1 MIVSCIIFA
10 FGVKTV
16 MIILASASPRRKDIL
31 SELGVPFTVITADTN
46 ENCDEC
52 DPCLFVKELA
62 ERKGMAVY
70 QKLSSEQSDAIIISA
85 DTVVYCDGKILGK
98 PRDEADAI
106 RMISSL
112 SGKEHSV
119 ISGVAITIGGKPA
132 SIACST
138 RVRVRDIPKEK
149 IEEYVATGESMDKAG
164 AYAIQ
169 GRFSVWID
177 SIDGCYFNVVGLPV
191 SALNKLYFDVTG
203 KYII

>member
-1 MIVSCIIFA
+1 MRY
-10 FGVKTV
+10 
-16 MIILASASPRRKDIL
+16 ILASASPRRKEIL
-31 SELGVPFTVITADTN
+31 QNLGLCFEVITSDADET
-46 ENCDEC
+46 CDIT
-52 DPCLFVKELA
+52 DPAALTRELSK
-62 ERKGMAVY
+62 RKGKAVR
-70 QKLSSEQSDAIIISA
+70 DALVSGGALGDDVVIIAS
-85 DTVVYCDGKILGK
+85 DTVVCCDGEILGK

-119 ISGVAITIGGKPA
+119 ISGVAITVGGK
-132 SIACST
+132 STSVACST
-138 RVRVRDIPKEK
+138 RVRVRDIPMEK
-149 IEEYVATGESMDKAG
+149 IEEYVATGEPMDKAG

>member
-1 MIVSCIIFA
+1 
-10 FGVKTV
+10 
-16 MIILASASPRRKDIL
+16 MIILASASPRRRDIL
-31 SELGVPFTVITADTN
+31 SELGVPFTVITADTD
-46 ENCDEC
+46 ENCAET
-52 DPCLFVKELA
+52 DPCLFVRELA

-70 QKLSSEQSDAIIISA
+70 KKLSSEQDAVIISA

-106 RMISSL
+106 RMINNL

-119 ISGVAITIGGKPA
+119 ISGVAITVGGK
-132 SIACST
+132 SVSTACVT
-138 RVRVRDIPKEK
+138 RVRVCDIPQEK
-149 IEEYVATGESMDKAG
+149 IIEYVKTGEPMDKAG

-191 SALNKLYFDVTG
+191 SVLNKLYFETVG
-203 KYII
+203 QYLI